1 MRFRVALLFIITLL
15 SACDVHKDER
25 LAEQRRLETETANLE
40 RLRGRTEDTDRAIS
54 KLELE
59 VKEAREDLKTNDAE
73 YEKNKLELA
82 KYSMDHKLAAAAA
95 AAGAAGVA
103 ALFSDLDQEQKSA
116 VAVPTALAVG
126 YCLFNGDECTE
137 VSTRIAF
144 FGAQIAVFKGKVSE
158 AQKRESAARNSIAV
172 AESNRQTLKSQA
184 ADLGAKITSLRERIQ
199 SLQCRF
205 PVCL

>member
-137 VSTRIAF
+137 VSTRIAY